1 MGKEDWKETGK
12 ALGGAFE
19 GLAKSLFRSAKD
31 GIEQVADWADGDD
44 NAEEANT
51 QESNV
56 FNDGTWRET
65 GKNLGHAMRDLGK
78 SILNTTAEVAE
89 NVDEWAE
96 KKEEESTEE
105 NND

>member
-1 MGKEDWKETGK
+1 MSKEEWKKTGK

-19 GLAKSLFRSAKD
+19 GLAKSLVRSAKD
-31 GIEQVADWADGDD
+31 GIDQVADWVDEE
-44 NAEEANT
+44 NAEEGAEKAEA

-78 SILNTTAEVAE
+78 SLLNTGAEVADK
-89 NVDEWAE
+89 VDDWAE
-96 KKEEESTEE
+96 NKDEQ
-105 NND
+105 